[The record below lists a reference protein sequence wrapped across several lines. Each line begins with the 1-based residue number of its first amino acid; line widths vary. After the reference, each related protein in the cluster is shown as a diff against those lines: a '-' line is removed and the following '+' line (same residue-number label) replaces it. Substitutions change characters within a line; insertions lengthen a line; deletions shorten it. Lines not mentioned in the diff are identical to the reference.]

1 MFQEKLE
8 LLVPP
13 LVLDEFER
21 NRPRIEASMT
31 ASVSERF
38 RLLKKDLDDYGGQ
51 DEQDALEVLDAL
63 AHQVP
68 LIGAMTTRNFE
79 EIDELLRKGRRVE
92 PTDRERSRAV
102 QRGLDKQAPFH
113 RHRNSVA
120 DALLIELYASAIR
133 DADLRVEPHCF
144 VTTNSDDFSI
154 PKGDKRDPHSDLA
167 HLFTV
172 EGSSYRLG
180 VQNSGHGELVHAWSD
195 WPLTV

>member
-1 MFQEKLE
+1 
-8 LLVPP
+8 
-13 LVLDEFER
+13 
-21 NRPRIEASMT
+21 MT
-31 ASVSERF
+31 ASVSERL

-51 DEQDALEVLDAL
+51 DQQDALDILGGL

-79 EIDELLRKGRRVE
+79 EIDELLRKGRGVE
-92 PTDRERSRAV
+92 PTDRERGRAV

-133 DADLRVEPHCF
+133 DADLSVEPHCF
-144 VTTNSDDFSI
+144 VTSNSDDFSM
-154 PKGDKRDPHSDLA
+154 PKGDKREPHSDLA

-180 VQNSGHGELVHAWSD
+180 VDGLVAVLASHFGAEFE
-195 WPLTV
+195 